1 MHGQIPGLQS
11 ATALALPFKGETL
24 DMVLLLPNP
33 ESDLGAMED
42 LMKGID
48 WPKTLSN
55 LVRKTPT
62 HTSISLPK
70 FRIESSLS
78 LVKLLEKMG
87 VRDLF
92 NVFNADLSGISCQE
106 DLFVSLVILQACIE
120 VDEGSPGP
128 MLSKNT
134 DCSEQPCLEFN
145 RPFFYM
151 VRERL
156 SGLVV
161 CMGRVNN
168 PSLI

>member
-1 MHGQIPGLQS
+1 MHGQIPELQS
-11 ATALALPFKGETL
+11 ATALVLPFKGETL
-24 DMVLLLPNP
+24 DMVLLLPSP
-33 ESDLGAMED
+33 KSDLGAMED
-42 LMKGID
+42 QMKGID
-48 WPKTLSN
+48 WSKALSD

-62 HTSISLPK
+62 STSITLPK
-70 FRIESSLS
+70 FRIESRLS

-128 MLSKNT
+128 VKNKDT
-134 DCSEQPCLEFN
+134 DCFEQPCLEFN

-161 CMGRVNN
+161 CMGHVITR
-168 PSLI
+168 L